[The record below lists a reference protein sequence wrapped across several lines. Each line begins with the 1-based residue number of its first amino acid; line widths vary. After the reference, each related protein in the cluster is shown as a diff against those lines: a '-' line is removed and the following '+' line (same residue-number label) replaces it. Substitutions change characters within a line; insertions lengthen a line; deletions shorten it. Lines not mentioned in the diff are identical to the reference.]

1 MARDIE
7 RHSFFVD
14 GLEVKFSKNDPFL
27 IKQRL
32 NDVAPVRP
40 DDRGASSKK

>member
-14 GLEVKFSKNDPFL
+14 GLQVKFSKNDPFL
-27 IKQRL
+27 IKQ
-32 NDVAPVRP
+32 A
-40 DDRGASSKK
+40 ASTM